1 MVIQLQQLSTVGL
14 KMKEL
19 KLHFITHAMLKGA
32 LFGHYISK
40 NKNKSLYT
48 ISFIFL
54 SRRSLTVVAGMKK

>member
-19 KLHFITHAMLKGA
+19 KHHFITHAMLKGA
-32 LFGHYISK
+32 LFGHYISE

-48 ISFIFL
+48 ISFI
-54 SRRSLTVVAGMKK
+54 VGGH